1 MGFFL
6 FAQISPSIR
15 CSLGNRLITNI
26 SEATSVLVYAQTN
39 AGKDRVCELIHDS
52 HAGDSKDFSVA
63 GVFFPPVTTY
73 FEFQNVKY
81 EFNDEKNTFMQVE
94 YPTAS
99 TLGSFCSHTG
109 HITRASVET
118 ALDKWGYNEFEI
130 PMPEFVDL
138 YLVSELST
146 VLRSLLDS

>member
-1 MGFFL
+1 MPCVLIAHVALFL

-26 SEATSVLVYAQTN
+26 AEATSVLVSAQAN
-39 AGKDRVCELIHDS
+39 AGKDRVCELVHVAVD
-52 HAGDSKDFSVA
+52 GDAEGFTVA
-63 GVFFPPVTTY
+63 GVSFPQVTTY

-81 EFNDEKNTFMQVE
+81 EFDEEKHTFVRVV

-99 TLGSFCSHTG
+99 TLGSFCSHAG
-109 HITRASVET
+109 HKTSGAVEA
-118 ALDKWGYNEFEI
+118 ALEKWGRNEFEI

-138 YLVSELST
+138 YLVC
-146 VLRSLLDS
+146 VL